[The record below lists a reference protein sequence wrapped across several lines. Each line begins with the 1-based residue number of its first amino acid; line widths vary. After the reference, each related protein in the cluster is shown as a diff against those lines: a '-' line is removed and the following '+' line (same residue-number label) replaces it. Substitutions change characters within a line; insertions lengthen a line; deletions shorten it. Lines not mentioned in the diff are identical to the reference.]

1 MTGVDDTKT
10 VAVLGLGNMGGAL
23 AEALLSA
30 GFSVIVWNRTPSKSV
45 PLVERG
51 ARAAKSAAE
60 AAQATDITIVC
71 VTDHAA
77 TMSVIQNDAVAKA
90 LEGKLLAQL
99 GVITAKESR
108 QTASWAEAQNINYLE
123 GSIIGLPNEVRNTV
137 ATLVCSG
144 PKKVFDANKDVL
156 SVFGNPE
163 HVSETTGAAYDFD
176 KAYYAFGYAMMQG
189 FIQGAAL
196 AHASGFSI
204 EAYTRIMTARVPI
217 FAERLNRLGSLI
229 ADRNHDG
236 NQATLEMWADSYA
249 KSLDLCR
256 TLGVDDTLPTA
267 LMRNFEKAIDSGY
280 GEKEISAVFEVLLP
294 KSDKN
299 SNQLVRFGDF
309 CLCRYC
315 RRMTAEWAHRTS

>member
-1 MTGVDDTKT
+1 MTHGDDTKS

-30 GFSVIVWNRTPSKSV
+30 GFSVIVWNRTPSRSV

-51 ARAAKSAAE
+51 ARAVKSAAE
-60 AAQATDITIVC
+60 AVQGSDITIVC

-99 GVITAKESR
+99 GVITAEESR
-108 QTASWAEAQNINYLE
+108 QIASWAEARNIEYLE
-123 GSIIGLPNEVRNTV
+123 GSIMGLPNEVRNTA

-144 PKKVFDANKDVL
+144 PKRVFDANKDIL
-156 SVFGNPE
+156 SVFGNLE
-163 HVSETTGAAYDFD
+163 HVSEAIGAAYEFD
-176 KAYYAFGYAMMQG
+176 KTYYPFGYAMMQG

-204 EAYTRIMTARVPI
+204 ETYTRVMIARLPVFP
-217 FAERLNRLGSLI
+217 ERLKHLGSLI

-236 NQATLEMWADSYA
+236 DQAALEMWADTFA
-249 KSLDLCR
+249 KSLGLCR
-256 TLGVDDTLPTA
+256 ALGVDDTLPTA
-267 LMRNFEKAIDSGY
+267 LMRNFEKAIESGY
-280 GEKEISAVFEVLLP
+280 REKEISAVFEVLLP
-294 KSDKN
+294 KS
-299 SNQLVRFGDF
+299 G
-309 CLCRYC
+309 
-315 RRMTAEWAHRTS
+315 